1 MATKSDFTAD
11 EWKALLESPL
21 LAGFAITAADPI
33 GFFTTIREGW
43 AEAKEL
49 AAAKTTASDELIK
62 AVAED
67 LLTSEGRTAA
77 RSRRRHSDQRTKG
90 QGARRIEARG
100 GDRRRQGAGRRRSL
114 QDLARAHRPARRGS
128 RGERI
133 PGLWRRPGQ
142 RQRKGDARRD
152 SWRAGRLTPI
162 FPSLSRR
169 RSTSRRRRR
178 FGGALLA

>member
-11 EWKALLESPL
+11 EWKTLLESPL

-49 AAAKTTASDELIK
+49 AAAKTSASDELIK

-67 LLTSEGRTAA
+67 LLTSEGRAAA
-77 RSRRRHSDQRTKG
+77 RDGVQALVA
-90 QGARRIEARG
+90 GAQIGELKDRALGEIEARG
-100 GDRRRQGAGRRRSL
+100 GDRRRQGAGRRRGL
-114 QDLARAHRPARRGS
+114 QDLARTHLPARRGS

-133 PGLWRRPGQ
+133 PGLWRGPGQ
-142 RQRKGDARRD
+142 RQ
-152 SWRAGRLTPI
+152 
-162 FPSLSRR
+162 
-169 RSTSRRRRR
+169 
-178 FGGALLA
+178 